1 MEYRL
6 FFNKTP
12 PTFDKTN
19 FVKIMKPSFTP
30 PQLRIFLASIL
41 VLSTCTLFA
50 QFTGTN
56 PLTTTS
62 NVNIQSP
69 GNDAALDVG
78 GAGDSATVQITTPW
92 VTPTSYVGPFR
103 IRGTNYIINGPTTYF
118 PLFCVAPNGNV
129 GLKTETPSELLTLN
143 GGNALALNGNFTASS
158 GNFVAVN
165 GCFKTQN
172 SLGTTNFKVDE
183 DGLLIA
189 RRIDVHLDPI
199 PDYVFHAA
207 FNKDSAA
214 FYDSSGFYKFMT
226 LQQVDSFVQTNKH
239 LPGIKSAN
247 EYQQAGAVNV
257 GELQLLLLQ
266 KVEELTLY
274 NIQLMKEIEELKKKQ
289 VLLEQRN

>member
-6 FFNKTP
+6 FFKKIP
-12 PTFDKTN
+12 PTFDKAN
-19 FVKIMKPSFTP
+19 FVKHMKPSFTP
-30 PQLRIFLASIL
+30 PQLRIFLLSISM
-41 VLSTCTLFA
+41 LSTASLFA

-56 PLTTTS
+56 PITTSS

-92 VTPTSYVGPFR
+92 VMPASYVGPFR
-103 IRGTNYIINGPTTYF
+103 IRGTYSLINGPTMYF
-118 PLFCVAPNGNV
+118 PLFCVTPNGNV
-129 GLKTETPSELLTLN
+129 GLKTETPGELLTLN
-143 GGNALALNGNFTASS
+143 GGNALALNGSFTASS
-158 GNFVAVN
+158 GNFVAIN
-165 GCFKTQN
+165 GSFKTQTT
-172 SLGTTNFKVDE
+172 SGTTNFKVDE
-183 DGLLIA
+183 NGLLIA

-214 FYDSSGFYKFMT
+214 YYDSTGVYKFMT

-239 LPGIKSAN
+239 LPGIKSAG
-247 EYQQAGAVNV
+247 EYQQAGTMNV

-289 VLLEQRN
+289 TLLEQKN